1 MKKIAFLF
9 SLLCAMVLAACG
21 DSSEF
26 RVAGTVNGLGTQN
39 LWIYYYANDAVR
51 CQNTILLD
59 GKFSFVGYSEEP
71 TIVEIYS
78 TDKVLLAMLM
88 VQNGQTV
95 DCILDKGGRYNV
107 EFEGNDVSH
116 EWGKFLAENRDAL
129 ASGNPALRNS
139 VIQKYVVDHP
149 QNILSTVLMLT
160 EYDAIDNELMADSLL
175 HMIAPEARPRYLI
188 GAYQEMLAK
197 FNSEKAQ
204 GTVSPINLFSKG
216 DTIYVFNPK
225 LTTVSVL
232 AFSETSTTERD
243 SLVARLREWHSAN
256 REKKL
261 NVVDIAFA
269 PDTVAWK
276 KAIKEDDAKWN
287 QCWALGG
294 VEAKGVDRLA
304 IPRTPYFVVTD
315 STGSQVYR
323 GSSMARAT
331 AVIDS
336 LTVKK
341 Q

>member
-26 RVAGTVNGLGTQN
+26 RVAGTINGLGTQN
-39 LWIYYYANDAVR
+39 LWIYYYANDAVK

-59 GKFSFVGYSEEP
+59 GKFSFVGYAAEP

-88 VQNGQTV
+88 VENGQTV
-95 DCILDKGGRYNV
+95 DCVLDKAGRYNV
-107 EFEGNDVSH
+107 EFEGNEVSH
-116 EWGKFLAENRDAL
+116 QWGKFLAENRDAL
-129 ASGNPALRNS
+129 ISGNKALHNS
-139 VIQKYVVDHP
+139 VIEKYVVEHP
-149 QNILSTVLMLT
+149 QNMLSTVLMLT

-175 HMIAPEARPRYLI
+175 QMIAPEARPRHLI

-197 FNSEKAQ
+197 FCGEKAQ
-204 GTVSPINLFSKG
+204 GAVNPINFFSKG

-225 LTTVSVL
+225 MTSVSVL
-232 AFSETSTTERD
+232 AFSETSTSERD
-243 SLVARLREWHSAN
+243 SLVARLREWQSAD

-276 KAIKEDDAKWN
+276 KAIKDDDGKWN

-315 STGSQVYR
+315 STGAQVFR

-341 Q
+341 